1 MDAGEFPTAFSIGL
15 SFGSLRH
22 FLVQEHL
29 KLSAEFSVDCAKTNA
44 MFNVVS
50 KCSYQNTPDIS
61 KIQETI
67 EDLKRE
73 YDAKG
78 MSKEEIEFQIH
89 NFNQLNAQRFYV
101 KDSFD
106 FIIQS
111 VGVYENKAIAYKAC
125 DILCNKCEQF
135 IQNVQANT
143 IIPYSCLSN
152 SAKENGYLSVLPCN
166 IAESFDI
173 VLENEDYTLGKVLEY
188 YIYENF
194 YQGEKTLTYCGF
206 KKFHPHDTYSVIRI
220 AYQDKPSLEQI
231 KENLVAA
238 GKMALETFKKMRN
251 YFR

>member
-1 MDAGEFPTAFSIGL
+1 
-15 SFGSLRH
+15 
-22 FLVQEHL
+22 
-29 KLSAEFSVDCAKTNA
+29 
-44 MFNVVS
+44 
-50 KCSYQNTPDIS
+50 
-61 KIQETI
+61 
-67 EDLKRE
+67 
-73 YDAKG
+73 

-231 KENLVAA
+231 KENLVAV